1 MVRFATLD
9 GPVLSGWATWD
20 RAFSSRLAFVEVSRA
35 LVRLRLL
42 ARLDPEELVTI
53 AARTSLMAAGIERV
67 SVTEEV
73 LTLASESLPVHVK
86 TLDAVHLASAIVI
99 RASVASDVVFATH
112 DKQLAAAASAFGFS
126 VVGI

>member
-1 MVRFATLD
+1 
-9 GPVLSGWATWD
+9 
-20 RAFSSRLAFVEVSRA
+20 
-35 LVRLRLL
+35 
-42 ARLDPEELVTI
+42 
-53 AARTSLMAAGIERV
+53 MAAGIERV

-99 RASVASDVVFATH
+99 RASVASDASDVVFATH

>member
-1 MVRFATLD
+1 
-9 GPVLSGWATWD
+9 
-20 RAFSSRLAFVEVSRA
+20 
-35 LVRLRLL
+35 
-42 ARLDPEELVTI
+42 
-53 AARTSLMAAGIERV
+53 MAAGIERV